1 MEDKSENR
9 SRILEESRK
18 LFYNLGYKKVT
29 MDDIAR
35 NMGMSK
41 KTIYKY
47 FDGKYEIMKTIVHD
61 VIDDLSNGIDKI
73 IFDEEMSY
81 PAKLR
86 QMLNFVAVHLSRISP
101 KLMEDLQVNLPEL
114 WEEVNRYKRE
124 SAFKRFYKLI
134 EEGKRKQLIN
144 DQVNHHLIVVLYA
157 SAIQNLLDPEFLY
170 QLPGDILKEIP
181 QSPAEIFDN
190 LVNIIYEGILTEDTK
205 IEFRVSK

>member
-1 MEDKSENR
+1 MEEKSENR
-9 SRILEESRK
+9 ARILEESRK

-41 KTIYKY
+41 KTLYKY

-61 VIDDLSNGIDKI
+61 VIDDLSNGIDQI
-73 IFDEEMSY
+73 ILDEHLSY

-86 QMLNFVAVHLSRISP
+86 KMLNFVGLHLSKISP
-101 KLMEDLQVNLPEL
+101 RLMEDMQVNLPEL
-114 WEEVNRYKRE
+114 WEEVNRYKRD

-134 EEGKRKQLIN
+134 EEGKRKKLIN

-157 SAIQNLLDPEFLY
+157 SATQNLLDPGFLY
-170 QLPGDILKEIP
+170 QLPQDILEKIP

-205 IEFRVSK
+205 QEYRGTL

>member
-9 SRILEESRK
+9 TRILEESRK

-61 VIDDLSNGIDKI
+61 LIDDLSNGIDKI

-86 QMLNFVAVHLSRISP
+86 QMLNFVALHLSRISP
-101 KLMEDLQVNLPEL
+101 KLMEDLQINLPEL

-134 EEGKRKQLIN
+134 EEGKRKKLIN
-144 DQVNHHLIVVLYA
+144 DQINHHLIVVLYA

-170 QLPGDILKEIP
+170 QLPGDILNQIP
-181 QSPAEIFDN
+181 QSPAQIFDN
-190 LVNIIYEGILTEDTK
+190 LVNIIYEGILTEETK